1 MSSAEKQ
8 SQQEK
13 ASPLLSRLYRWF
25 FAACIVVGMAA
36 TLVSVIANPG
46 YYRSGNGEITAF
58 IAAFAASSAVMG
70 QTHVI
75 SMVLVAYL
83 LPLGLLAM
91 AWLALRRSPWWAS
104 VAALVVLVGL
114 LPLAS
119 FAGEDSLSYD
129 IAHMGSN
136 PLLLTMAM
144 QFDHDGVM
152 NYYKAMF
159 ILGSILGPTL
169 VGIALWRA
177 RAVPIWAAILITIS
191 RPIAFLYPFIPLQFG
206 IIVQLPSCL
215 LLFIGSVPAA
225 LAMLKLR
232 DEQVLVPAGEKPAP
246 TSL

>member
-159 ILGSILGPTL
+159 ILGSILGSDS
-169 VGIALWRA
+169 GWDR
-177 RAVPIWAAILITIS
+177 
-191 RPIAFLYPFIPLQFG
+191 
-206 IIVQLPSCL
+206 
-215 LLFIGSVPAA
+215 A
-225 LAMLKLR
+225 LASEGSSHLGRHPHYYQSPYRVSLPFHPVAIW
-232 DEQVLVPAGEKPAP
+232 DHCPA
-246 TSL
+246 S